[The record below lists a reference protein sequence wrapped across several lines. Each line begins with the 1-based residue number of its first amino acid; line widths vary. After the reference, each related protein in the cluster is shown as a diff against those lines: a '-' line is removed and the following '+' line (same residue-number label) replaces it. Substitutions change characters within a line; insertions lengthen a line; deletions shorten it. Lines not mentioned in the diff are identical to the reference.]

1 MRKQLIIYLGIYI
14 CLYTIALAGAIIT
27 QPTLFSNF
35 LGLLSVML
43 YIGSLLPGMISSML
57 PNVRRNPTIVMLL
70 RHRRFLGVSAF
81 LLALN
86 HGVLQFVKQDISLL
100 ESSTYIHYFQG
111 LTMIT
116 IMTCLALTSS
126 DESVKALKKK
136 WKNIHKL
143 TYFIPFLLPWHIFDK
158 MSGHWSFVTP
168 VAVLLSITTTALFF
182 LRFYQ
187 EKFHFF

>member
-14 CLYTIALAGAIIT
+14 CLYIIALAGAIIT

-35 LGLLSVML
+35 LGLLSVVI
-43 YIGSLLPGMISSML
+43 YIGSLLPGIISSIL
-57 PNVRRNPTIVMLL
+57 PNLKKNKMIVILL

-111 LTMIT
+111 LTMIV

-126 DESVKALKKK
+126 DESVKVLKKK
-136 WKNIHKL
+136 WKSIHKL
-143 TYFIPFLLPWHIFDK
+143 TYLIPFLLPWHILDK
-158 MSGHWSFVTP
+158 MSGHWSFATP
-168 VAVLLSITTTALFF
+168 AAVLLSITTLALLF
-182 LRFYQ
+182 LRFHRKKYHS
-187 EKFHFF
+187 F